1 MFTLKETLKSI
12 KDQIKGY
19 IHFLTIRIKLSK
31 GDTNPQLFE
40 HENPPKEKK
49 DD

>member
-1 MFTLKETLKSI
+1 MTII
-12 KDQIKGY
+12 KDIMKSLKDRLIGY

-31 GDTNPQLFE
+31 GDTHPSLFK
-40 HENPPKEKK
+40 HTKEKQ